1 MQAVLDYLAMGG
13 YAAYIWPAYGLS
25 VLVMGG
31 LVVQSVRQLR
41 ARQRAVAAL
50 ERGRRRQRDTDGES

>member
-13 YAAYIWPAYGLS
+13 YAAYVWPAYGLT

-31 LVVQSVRQLR
+31 LVGQSVRHLR

-50 ERGRRRQRDTDGES
+50 ERGRRRQRDTDGDS